1 MTLPLSALSPV
12 VWSRHQPPVR
22 QPATLERP
30 ALVRILDDVV
40 DQHPVTVVTAPSGF
54 GKTTTVSAW
63 AESSPRLVAWLSIG
77 PLEAAEVDEGIVAA
91 LESVLPPDRVRNV
104 DSFGVATPRQPP
116 EVRARLEAVLS
127 GVLEPF
133 VHTLR

>member
-30 ALVRILDDVV
+30 ALVRIIDDVV

-63 AESSPRLVAWLSIG
+63 AQSSPRLVAWLSIG

-91 LESVLPPDRVRNV
+91 LESVRDQT
-104 DSFGVATPRQPP
+104 SQTHATYIARMHEANPR
-116 EVRARLEAVLS
+116 L
-127 GVLEPF
+127 
-133 VHTLR
+133 